1 MKKSKL
7 KIQNIII
14 IINTII
20 LLGIICFYGYRLVHF
35 YKIENPKV
43 DEKFNL
49 VQTITL
55 EKNITTINDGLYE
68 LNNGFVFKGTNVNNY
83 LEYSGYLFRIISIDE
98 NNNIKLITEE
108 SLTNLAWGIEKT
120 YEKSYIKSWLN
131 GEENNEGIFYKSL
144 NNPTNY
150 LVDTNFCIQTV
161 NEKAKECKEN
171 ITDKIGLL
179 SLGEYKEAGGTKSYL
194 HTNNTWWLSNTSEEG
209 IWYVYSNG
217 NINDVIKMGKDYY
230 SYGVRPVITLKGNL
244 SLISGDGS
252 KENPYK
258 IENENSNNLKS
269 KNVGKY
275 IKYSDL
281 TWRIIEKT
289 DNYIRV
295 ALDGVLKENEEDLLM
310 NFSSYS
316 NVYATNNGIGKY
328 LNTTFY
334 ETLDKKYLVDGT
346 VYINRYDSTVDFN
359 YKGIFETNIT
369 AKVGMMQVGDLFI
382 NDYTDY
388 YLVSRTSTYVGTVY
402 KVVQNN
408 SLYAD
413 FPTEKAK
420 IRPTIFL
427 NIESPIISGDGSQN
441 NPYVIGDNNE

>member
-14 IINTII
+14 VINTII
-20 LLGIICFYGYRLVHF
+20 LLGIIGFYGYRLIHF
-35 YKIENPKV
+35 YKIEHPKV
-43 DEKFNL
+43 DETFNL

-55 EKNITTINDGLYE
+55 EKNITTIDDGLYE
-68 LNNGFVFKGTNVNNY
+68 TDDGFIFKGKNVNNY
-83 LEYSGYLFRIISIDE
+83 LEYSGYLFRIISIDK

-108 SLTNLAWGIEKT
+108 SLTNLAWGIENN
-120 YEKSYIKSWLN
+120 YDKSYIKSWLN
-131 GEENNEGIFYKSL
+131 SEEKHKGIFYKSL
-144 NNPTNY
+144 NNAY
-150 LVDTNFCIQTV
+150 LVDTNFCIEKV
-161 NEKAKECKEN
+161 NEESKKCTE
-171 ITDKIGLL
+171 ITTDKVGLM
-179 SLGEYKEAGGTKSYL
+179 SLEEYNNAGGTKSYL
-194 HTNNTWWLSNTSEEG
+194 QTNNTWWLSNPSEEG

-217 NINDVIKMGKDYY
+217 NINDVIKTGKNYY
-230 SYGVRPVITLKGNL
+230 SYGVRPVITIKGDIA
-244 SLISGDGS
+244 LISGDGS
-252 KENPYK
+252 VDNPYK
-258 IENENSNNLKS
+258 VENESANVLKN

-281 TWRIIEKT
+281 TWRIIEKN

-295 ALDGVLKENEEDLLM
+295 TLDGVLKENEEDLIT

-328 LNTTFY
+328 LNNDFY
-334 ETLDKKYLVDGT
+334 NTLDNTYMVDGT
-346 VYINRYDSTVDFN
+346 VYVNRYDSTVDFDYN
-359 YKGIFETNIT
+359 GIFETSIT
-369 AKVGMMQVGDLFI
+369 AKVGMMQVGDLFM

-402 KVVQNN
+402 KVIENN
-408 SLYAD
+408 GLYAD
-413 FPTEKAK
+413 LPTEKAK

-427 NIESPIISGDGSQN
+427 NLESPIISGDGTQN